1 MTKKQLEKAQLP
13 VPALFAS
20 GLNAD
25 CHKVDT
31 DASGFSYQ
39 YGIPST
45 YASLTGKKV
54 CRGDVNG
61 IGRASSQSKWFNQL
75 GGYYTF
81 DTQVSEVIGGYPQG
95 AVLKYKDPTTGYVR
109 EVMSLIPDNNFNFVE
124 SPEYINDEYWTYVD
138 NIPPRSFRPRIVAA
152 ISEMTSGTLS
162 VEDEITLDIPCQF
175 MIATGA
181 DKIDCTEDGS
191 DYLLYLTV
199 KSEGKEEFYTAG
211 LVCYLPA
218 LASVMTQ
225 GIVQD
230 SHNVIRETTGEDFSM
245 IGDKLQA
252 GFHAYNSPSPI
263 QIFLSAGDTVKL
275 SGNRDFAPI
284 KSETFKY
291 WIFPLTY

>member
-1 MTKKQLEKAQLP
+1 MTKEQLEKSQKP

-20 GLNAD
+20 AINSD

-31 DASGFSYQ
+31 QASGFSYQ

-61 IGRASSQSKWFNQL
+61 IGRAITQMKWFNQL

-81 DTQVSEVIGGYPQG
+81 DTQVSELIGGYPQG
-95 AVLKYKDPTTGYVR
+95 AVLKYKDEETGFVR
-109 EVMSLIPDNNFNFVE
+109 EVMSLIPDNTFNFVE
-124 SPEYINDEYWTYVD
+124 SPEFINDEYWTYVD
-138 NIPPRSFRPRIVAA
+138 NVPIRSFRPLLIPVV
-152 ISEMTSGTLS
+152 SEVTVGNLRVNEELT
-162 VEDEITLDIPCQF
+162 VERPSQF

-181 DKIDCTEDGS
+181 DTLDCTDDGS
-191 DYLLYLTV
+191 DYYLYLDV
-199 KSEGKEEFYTAG
+199 KSLDREEFFTAG
-211 LVCYLPA
+211 LILFLPSQT
-218 LASVMTQ
+218 SVITQ

-230 SHNVIRETTGEDFSM
+230 PKNTIKDTKNNDFSP
-245 IGDKLQA
+245 IGDRLQQ
-252 GFHAYNSPSPI
+252 GFHAYSSPSPI

-275 SGNRDFAPI
+275 SGNRVFTPI
-284 KSETFKY
+284 DSESFQY